1 MGFWDFF
8 NKRQSEVRMQTVRL
22 SMSDIDKYRWVMGDS
37 LYQKYS
43 AANLVNNQE
52 YFNVGIGLLSK
63 WKEKYAK
70 EEAEN
75 ALNRQMGEK
84 SRLAMQFEKSGD
96 IDKAMI
102 LYQELV
108 DAKYDWLEV
117 YKRLIILYRKKKMYD
132 EEMVTIKSA
141 ISRFG
146 RKRGYEKEKE
156 KLFDR
161 MVKVKDLQIKRDQ
174 KTK

>member
-1 MGFWDFF
+1 
-8 NKRQSEVRMQTVRL
+8 MQC
-22 SMSDIDKYRWVMGDS
+22 
-37 LYQKYS
+37 
-43 AANLVNNQE
+43 
-52 YFNVGIGLLSK
+52 
-63 WKEKYAK
+63 
-70 EEAEN
+70 
-75 ALNRQMGEK
+75 
-84 SRLAMQFEKSGD
+84 EKSGD

-102 LYQELV
+102 MYQELV